1 MKLINRLLGNR
12 EADNI
17 YPEETFAATI
27 IFECSLV
34 LDNKKRVATAVEE
47 FIGKFPDRIAA
58 WPRVTQA
65 SDGNVIEVT
74 MICDSKEELLN
85 YNRELELIAYRYGL
99 R

>member
-1 MKLINRLLGNR
+1 MKFMSRWLSSR
-12 EADNI
+12 EAEDI

-34 LDNKKRVATAVEE
+34 LDNKNRVATAVEE

-85 YNRELELIAYRYGL
+85 FNRELELIAYRYGL